1 MILWIKNARIATMD
15 EDSPE
20 ASSAV
25 VNGKYFAYVGDEA
38 GAKQY
43 VESQPDRDV
52 RELDAGQRRIIPGFN
67 DSHMHYLHYVK
78 TKIHVDLTGTT
89 SMRELIDRM
98 REGLR
103 HYDPNSGLWFVG
115 EGWNHDFFEDEK
127 RFPTR
132 RDLDLIS
139 TEHPIMVQ
147 RACSHIGCL
156 NSKAL
161 ELFDMTTK
169 EAVEYSKYADVD
181 ETGEMTGVIKESL
194 FDYFKSKMPAPS
206 IEALVEMMI
215 DYQSDLFE
223 SGITSVQSD
232 EYNYTPEGT
241 FFELQDRLRRE
252 AEQKRLRLRISGQA
266 LYFKPDA
273 LEEAFANGYDHTY
286 GNPTLHISSTK
297 LLVDGSL
304 GARTALM
311 RQPYADDPETSGLA
325 MFTQEELDELVMISH
340 RNNTPAVIHAIG
352 DKAIEMCLNA
362 IERARKTMPYLT
374 PRHGI
379 VHCQV
384 TDMDLIQRFKEL
396 DVVAYIQPVFI
407 DYDMN
412 IIYDRV
418 GRELAETSYA
428 WKAYKDLG
436 IHHPFG
442 TDCPVEPFDPFKGI
456 YCAVTRKGFKSD
468 QPYVPGQA
476 LSVEEAVY
484 AYTAEGAYASGH
496 ECIKGKIKE
505 GFLADFAVLDKDLF
519 SISPEEILETSV
531 DLTYVDGECVFDRAA
546 AIDR

>member
-1 MILWIKNARIATMD
+1 
-15 EDSPE
+15 
-20 ASSAV
+20 
-25 VNGKYFAYVGDEA
+25 
-38 GAKQY
+38 
-43 VESQPDRDV
+43 
-52 RELDAGQRRIIPGFN
+52 
-67 DSHMHYLHYVK
+67 
-78 TKIHVDLTGTT
+78 
-89 SMRELIDRM
+89 
-98 REGLR
+98 
-103 HYDPNSGLWFVG
+103 
-115 EGWNHDFFEDEK
+115 
-127 RFPTR
+127 
-132 RDLDLIS
+132 
-139 TEHPIMVQ
+139 
-147 RACSHIGCL
+147 
-156 NSKAL
+156 
-161 ELFDMTTK
+161 
-169 EAVEYSKYADVD
+169 
-181 ETGEMTGVIKESL
+181 
-194 FDYFKSKMPAPS
+194 
-206 IEALVEMMI
+206 MMI

-241 FFELQDRLRRE
+241 FELQDRLRRE
-252 AEQKRLRLRISGQA
+252 AEQETQARISGQA

-428 WKAYKDLG
+428 WKAYKIWAFTIRSDGL
-436 IHHPFG
+436 
-442 TDCPVEPFDPFKGI
+442 PVEPFDHLRDLLCRHPKGI
-456 YCAVTRKGFKSD
+456 
-468 QPYVPGQA
+468 
-476 LSVEEAVY
+476 
-484 AYTAEGAYASGH
+484 
-496 ECIKGKIKE
+496 
-505 GFLADFAVLDKDLF
+505 
-519 SISPEEILETSV
+519 
-531 DLTYVDGECVFDRAA
+531 
-546 AIDR
+546 